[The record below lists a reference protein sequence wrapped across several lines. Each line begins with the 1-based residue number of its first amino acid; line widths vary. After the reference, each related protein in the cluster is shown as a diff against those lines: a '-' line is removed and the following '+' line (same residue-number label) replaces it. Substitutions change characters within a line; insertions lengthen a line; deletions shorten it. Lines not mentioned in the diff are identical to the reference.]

1 MTTVTF
7 SPASNN
13 LKVAFNPASENMT
26 LKTSQVSTTL
36 DSLTDVTTAITT
48 NNSIIVYD
56 TASDKYVQRSIAP
69 ITQLIVES
77 VLGTT
82 YGGTG
87 LSSFTKDGVLYAKT
101 TGALA
106 LATGVAGHVFQI
118 AANGTPAFGVLDG
131 GTL

>member
-13 LKVAFNPASENMT
+13 LKVAFNPATENMT
-26 LKTSQVSTTL
+26 LKTSQAATRL

-106 LATGVAGHVFQI
+106 LATGVAGQVFQI

>member
-106 LATGVAGHVFQI
+106 LATGVAGQVFQI

>member
-106 LATGVAGHVFQI
+106 LATGVAGEVFQI
-118 AANGTPAFGVLDG
+118 AANGTPSFAGLDG
-131 GTL
+131 GTI

>member
-1 MTTVTF
+1 M
-7 SPASNN
+7 SDN
-13 LKVAFNPASENMT
+13 LNVVFNPASKNMT
-26 LKTSQVSTTL
+26 IKTSQASASTTL

-69 ITQLIVES
+69 ITQLIVEG

-106 LATGVAGHVFQI
+106 LATGVAGEVFQI
-118 AANGTPAFGVLDG
+118 AANGTPSFAGLDG
-131 GTL
+131 GTI

>member
-1 MTTVTF
+1 MTTVKF

-13 LKVAFNPASENMT
+13 FKVEFNPAAQDLT
-26 LKTSQVSTTL
+26 LKTVTAATSL
-36 DSLTDVTTAITT
+36 DGLSDITADIST

-82 YGGTG
+82 HGGTG

>member
-1 MTTVTF
+1 
-7 SPASNN
+7 
-13 LKVAFNPASENMT
+13 
-26 LKTSQVSTTL
+26 VSTTL

-106 LATGVAGHVFQI
+106 LATGVAGQVFQI

>member
-1 MTTVTF
+1 MTTVKF
-7 SPASNN
+7 SPAANDF
-13 LKVAFNPASENMT
+13 KVAFNPASQDLT

-48 NNSIIVYD
+48 NNSIMIYD
-56 TASDKYVQRSIAP
+56 TATDKYVQTSVAP
-69 ITQLIVES
+69 ITQLIVEGI
-77 VLGTT
+77 LGTT

-87 LSSFTKDGVLYAKT
+87 LSSFTKDGVMYAKT

-106 LATGVAGHVFQI
+106 LATGIAGQVFQI
-118 AANGTPAFGVLDG
+118 AANGTPAFAGLDG